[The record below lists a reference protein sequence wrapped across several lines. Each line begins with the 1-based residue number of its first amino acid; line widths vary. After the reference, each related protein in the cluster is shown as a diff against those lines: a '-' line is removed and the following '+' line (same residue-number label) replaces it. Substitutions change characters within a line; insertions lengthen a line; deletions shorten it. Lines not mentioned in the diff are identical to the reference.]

1 MAHRRTTARR
11 ANVLNS
17 FKSLPALALAA
28 GLSLLLGA
36 PSVWADARGRELES
50 LARFQASA
58 GPPVSKIRSFTLSN
72 WRSLGP
78 EHLAVWRGTN
88 KVWLLRVRPLCHG
101 LEFARTI
108 GFTSSASTISA
119 RFDRIVF
126 RDGVGAAGRTE
137 QCVIAE
143 IREVDHRK
151 LREAERLAR
160 STPDQDSGG
169 T

>member
-1 MAHRRTTARR
+1 M
-11 ANVLNS
+11 LNS
-17 FKSLPALALAA
+17 FKSLPAIALAA
-28 GLSLLLGA
+28 GLTLLLGV
-36 PSVWADARGRELES
+36 PSAWANARARELAS
-50 LARFQASA
+50 LARFQDSA
-58 GPPVSKIRSFTLSN
+58 GPPVSKIRSFTLSH

-119 RFDRIVF
+119 RFDKVVF
-126 RDGVGAAGRTE
+126 RDGIGPGARTE
-137 QCVIAE
+137 RCVIAE

-160 STPDQDSGG
+160 STRDQESGG